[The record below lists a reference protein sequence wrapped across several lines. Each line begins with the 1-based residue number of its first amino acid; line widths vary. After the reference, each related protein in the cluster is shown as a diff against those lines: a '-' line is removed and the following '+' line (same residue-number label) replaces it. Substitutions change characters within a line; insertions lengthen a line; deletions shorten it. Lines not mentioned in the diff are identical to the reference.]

1 MVVSKFQIKNC
12 TTNSV
17 NVVDTFF
24 ANKFT
29 VYDSDENNEQ
39 IGQSPY
45 DSNGPESQNKQAD
58 KGRENRGKYKS
69 RQLLLKWQCSFRCS
83 LLKTFLL
90 VSNILWFLIFK
101 RNFEV
106 KKIKENL
113 SSLSSFWSSP
123 WSSFDASFI
132 HLLVLYSIACPLC
145 KNAILQSTHVLD
157 YIWI

>member
-1 MVVSKFQIKNC
+1 MMTIVNVCFFLVADRRTFFWRRRQMVVSKFQIKNC

-29 VYDSDENNEQ
+29 VYDSDENNEK

-83 LLKTFLL
+83 MLKTFLL
-90 VSNILWFLIFK
+90 VSSTLWFLIFK

-106 KKIKENL
+106 KKSKKTCL
-113 SSLSSFWSSP
+113 LYHHFGLP
-123 WSSFDASFI
+123 HGHHLM
-132 HLLVLYSIACPLC
+132 HLLFIY
-145 KNAILQSTHVLD
+145 
-157 YIWI
+157 